1 MPSEMPMPSLPA
13 ETETPVWADAYVARL
28 AAMDVAAR
36 HREMERFTFPRN
48 IGALLREAAAE
59 TPDALA
65 WNFFES
71 GETITYAALDV
82 AVDRMAVGLVSF
94 GVSRGMK
101 VGVMLPNCPQMPIVW
116 LALARIGAV
125 MVPVNLRYTG
135 RELAYVLGDAGAEIL
150 VIHDDCGPQYREA
163 VAVAEAGRFPRPDRV
178 LRMSGGAAQETLLPA
193 GAMPLDALAAGVADG
208 ARLDGPQPAHDDLM
222 NIQYTSGT
230 TGFPKGCMLTHRY
243 WLGAGFVNGFRDARR
258 FRRVLAATPFFYMD
272 PQWLLL
278 LCFYQRGTLFVARRQ
293 SASRFA
299 GWLRDYRIHFCLF
312 PEIVFKQPETPDDG
326 KTELMRANIYGH
338 RKEINAALRKRF
350 NAPAMEAFGMTEVG
364 PGLYMP
370 LDALTMV
377 GSGSCGIPAPFR
389 QARIVDEAGRDVARG
404 EIGELILKGPGLM
417 LGYYN
422 RPDANRDSF
431 FGEWFRTGDLFRQD
445 AEGYFYIVGR
455 LKDMVRR
462 AGENIAAREVET
474 VLRNMDE
481 IEEVAVVPVPDDLR
495 GEEVKAYVLPTAG
508 IQRNDDLIGRILR
521 HCEANLAAFKI
532 PRYITFVDDIPRT
545 ASQKVAKTA
554 LTAGIADLRVGAFD
568 RVEGY
573 WR

>member
-1 MPSEMPMPSLPA
+1 MTQEPV
-13 ETETPVWADAYVARL
+13 ETVQPVWADAYLARL
-28 AAMDVAAR
+28 ADLSVTDR
-36 HREMERFTFPRN
+36 HREMEAFRFPRN
-48 IGALLREAAAE
+48 IGTLLREAAAE

-65 WNFFES
+65 WNFFET
-71 GETITYAALDV
+71 GETISYGALDR
-82 AVDRMAVGLVSF
+82 AVDRMAAALAAF
-94 GVSRGMK
+94 GVSRGMR
-101 VGVMLPNCPQMPIVW
+101 VGVMLPNCPQMPTAW

-135 RELAYVLGDAGAEIL
+135 RELAYVLGDAEAEIL
-150 VIHDDCGPQYREA
+150 IIHDECGAQWQEA
-163 VAVAEAGRFPRPDRV
+163 IALAEPGRFPARDR
-178 LRMSGGAAQETLLPA
+178 LIRMIGDAGVPSLLPA
-193 GAMPLDALAAGVADG
+193 EATTIDQLLASVAADARYDG
-208 ARLDGPQPAHDDLM
+208 AEPEHGDLM

-243 WLGAGFVNGFRDARR
+243 WLGAAFVNGFRDAKR
-258 FRRVLAATPFFYMD
+258 FHRVLASTPFFYMD

-278 LCFYQRGTLFVARRQ
+278 LCFYQRATLMVARRQ

-299 GWLRDYRIHFCLF
+299 AWLREHRINFCLF
-312 PEIVFKQPETPDDG
+312 PEIVFKQPESPDDG
-326 KTELMRANIYGH
+326 KTELRRANIYGH

-370 LDALTMV
+370 LDALHMV
-377 GSGSCGIPAPFR
+377 GSGSCGIASPFR
-389 QARIVDEAGRDVARG
+389 EARIVDESGQDVPRG
-404 EIGELILKGPGLM
+404 EIGELVLRGPGLM

-422 RPDANRDSF
+422 RPEANRDSF
-431 FGEWFRTGDLFRQD
+431 FGDWFRTGDLFRQD
-445 AEGYFYIVGR
+445 AQGYFYIVGR

-481 IEEVAVVPVPDDLR
+481 LEEVAVVAVPDDRR
-495 GEEVKAYVLPTAG
+495 GEEVKAYVLPAAGTAG
-508 IQRNDDLIGRILR
+508 SQALIDRILR

-532 PRYITFVDDIPRT
+532 PRYIAFVEEIPRT
-545 ASQKVAKTA
+545 ASQKVAKAA
-554 LTAGIADLRVGAFD
+554 LTAGQGDLRTGAFD
-568 RVEGY
+568 RIEGI

>member
-1 MPSEMPMPSLPA
+1 MPPLPA
-13 ETETPVWADAYVARL
+13 ETETPVWADLYVTRL
-28 AAMDVAAR
+28 AALDVEAR

-48 IGALLREAAAE
+48 IGTLLREAAAE

-71 GETITYAALDV
+71 GETITYAALDLS
-82 AVDRMAVGLVSF
+82 VDRMAVALGSF
-94 GVSRGMK
+94 GVSKGMK
-101 VGVMLPNCPQMPIVW
+101 VGVMLPNCPEMPTVW

-135 RELAYVLGDAGAEIL
+135 RELAYVLGDAGAEVLI
-150 VIHDDCGPQYREA
+150 IHDSCGQQYREA
-163 VAVAEAGRFPRPDRV
+163 AEVAEPGRFPGAERV
-178 LRMSGGAAQETLLPA
+178 LRMAGKPGQQTLLPA
-193 GAMPLDALAAGVADG
+193 AATRLDSLVAGVPQG
-208 ARLDGPQPAHDDLM
+208 ARHPGPEPAHDDLM

-230 TGFPKGCMLTHRY
+230 TGFPKGCMLTQRY

-258 FRRVLAATPFFYMD
+258 FQRVLASTPFFYMD

-278 LCFYQRGTLFVARRQ
+278 LCFYHRGTLFVAKRQ

-299 GWLRDYRIHFCLF
+299 GWLREYRIHFCLF

-326 KTELMRANIYGH
+326 KTELRRANIYGH
-338 RKEINAALRKRF
+338 RKEINATLRKRF

-364 PGLYMP
+364 PGLYVP
-370 LDALTMV
+370 LDALHMV

-389 QARIVDEAGRDVARG
+389 QARVVDEAGHDVARG
-404 EIGELILKGPGLM
+404 EIGELVLKGPGMM
-417 LGYYN
+417 LGYHN
-422 RPDANRDSF
+422 RPEANRDSF

-481 IEEVAVVPVPDDLR
+481 IEEVAVVPVPDELR
-495 GEEVKAYVLPTAG
+495 GEEVKAYVLPAAG
-508 IQRNDDLIGRILR
+508 AIGDDDLVDRIVK

-532 PRYITFVDDIPRT
+532 PRYIAFVDDIPRT

-554 LTAGIADLRVGAFD
+554 LTAGIADLRLGAFD

>member
-1 MPSEMPMPSLPA
+1 MPPLPA

-28 AAMDVAAR
+28 AALDIETR
-36 HREMERFTFPRN
+36 HREMERFSFPRN
-48 IGALLREAAAE
+48 IGTLLREAAAE
-59 TPDALA
+59 TPEALA
-65 WNFFES
+65 WNFFETS
-71 GETITYAALDV
+71 ETITYAALDR
-82 AVDRMAVGLVSF
+82 AVDRMAVALASF
-94 GVSRGMK
+94 GVTRGMK

-116 LALARIGAV
+116 LGLARIGAV

-135 RELAYVLGDAGAEIL
+135 RELAYVLGDAGAEAL
-150 VIHDDCGPQYREA
+150 VIHDECGPQYREA
-163 VAVAEAGRFPRPDRV
+163 VEVAEAGKFPRADRV
-178 LRMSGGAAQETLLPA
+178 LRMAADEAQESLLPP
-193 GAMPLDALAAGVADG
+193 GAVTLEALVASVPEG
-208 ARLDGPQPAHDDLM
+208 ARHDGPEPAHDDLM

-243 WLGAGFVNGFRDARR
+243 WLGAAFVNGFRDAKRL
-258 FRRVLAATPFFYMD
+258 RRVLASTPFFYMD

-278 LCFYQRGTLFVARRQ
+278 LCFYQRGTLFVAKRQ

-299 GWLRDYRIHFCLF
+299 AWLREHRIHFCLF
-312 PEIVFKQPETPDDG
+312 PEIVFKQPETPEDG

-370 LDALTMV
+370 LDALHMV

-389 QARIVDEAGRDVARG
+389 QARVVDEAGKDVPRG
-404 EIGELILKGPGLM
+404 EIGELVLKGTGLM

-422 RPDANRDSF
+422 RPEANRDSF

-495 GEEVKAYVLPTAG
+495 GEEVKAYVLPAAG
-508 IQRNDDLIGRILR
+508 LSGSDELIGRIAR

-532 PRYITFVDDIPRT
+532 PRYIAFVDDIPRT

-554 LTAGIADLRVGAFD
+554 LTAGVADLRLGAFD
-568 RVEGY
+568 RVEGI

>member
-1 MPSEMPMPSLPA
+1 MLRLPV
-13 ETETPVWADAYVARL
+13 ETETPAWADDYVARI
-28 AAMDVAAR
+28 AEMDVAAR
-36 HREMERFTFPRN
+36 HREMERFIFPRN
-48 IGALLREAAAE
+48 IGTLLREAAAE
-59 TPDALA
+59 TPDVLV

-71 GETITYAALDV
+71 GETITYTALDE
-82 AVDRMAVGLVSF
+82 AVDRMAVALDSF
-94 GVSRGMK
+94 GVTHGMR

-135 RELAYVLGDAGAEIL
+135 RELAYVLGDAGAAAL
-150 VIHDDCGPQYREA
+150 VIHDECGPQYREA
-163 VAVAEAGRFPRPDRV
+163 AEVAEAGTFPRPDRV
-178 LRMSGGAAQETLLPA
+178 LRMAAADMRETLLP
-193 GAMPLDALAAGVADG
+193 GAMTLDALVASVPEG
-208 ARLDGPQPAHDDLM
+208 ARHDGPEPGHDDLM

-243 WLGAGFVNGFRDARR
+243 WLSAGFVNGFRDARR
-258 FRRVLAATPFFYMD
+258 FRRVLASTPFFYMD

-278 LCFYQRGTLFVARRQ
+278 LCFYQRGTLFVAKRQ

-299 GWLRDYRIHFCLF
+299 AWLREHRIHFCLF
-312 PEIVFKQPETPDDG
+312 PEIVFKQPETPEDCR
-326 KTELMRANIYGH
+326 TELMRANIYGH
-338 RKEINAALRKRF
+338 RKEVNAALRERF

-370 LDALTMV
+370 LDALHMV

-389 QARIVDEAGRDVARG
+389 EARVVDEQGRDVARG
-404 EIGELILKGPGLM
+404 EIGELVLRGPGLM

-422 RPDANRDSF
+422 RPEANRDSF
-431 FGEWFRTGDLFRQD
+431 FGDWFRTGDLFRQD

-455 LKDMVRR
+455 LKEMVRR

-474 VLRNMDE
+474 VLRNMAE
-481 IEEVAVVPVPDDLR
+481 IEEVAVVAVPDELR
-495 GEEVKAYVLPTAG
+495 GEEVKAYVLPASG
-508 IQRNDDLIGRILR
+508 IDGDDKLIGRIAG

-532 PRYITFVDDIPRT
+532 PRYIAFVDDIPRT
-545 ASQKVAKTA
+545 ASQKVAKKA
-554 LTAGIADLRVGAFD
+554 LTAGVVDLRLGAFD
-568 RVEGY
+568 RVEGI